1 MTMGPGRWLLA
12 LLWLTYF
19 TFTGYAQYV
28 TQIQPNDGSLNGA
41 TIVTILGSGF
51 SQANQFNYGPGESQ
65 LGNSVMMVSNTRS
78 IPCDVDKDSSR
89 ATVITCYTRPMPADN
104 YVVQVSVDGTMIP
117 QSNMCNGN
125 YNSYY
130 CSFYPRSYR
139 TPTISQI
146 TPQTGLPGS
155 LITIRGMIFT
165 DVYGSNTALSSNGLN
180 VRILRVYIR
189 GMPCVLLVPNSDTR
203 YGLAL
208 DNQYSYWGT
217 MTCRITSTYV
227 GHHNVSFILDSDYG
241 RSLPYLSTYFIS
253 ALDKLAMFQSYAE
266 IYSIFPSAG
275 SLEGGTILTING
287 NYFDQ
292 TNSPARILV
301 GGQDC
306 PLLSLSNNVIICTV
320 PAQPVTNRTLFGG
333 GRGLQLE
340 VWNNTVPHTLDDVLA
355 YDTSMPGYYTM
366 WVDSSSYAWPA
377 NYNNFVA
384 RLSGFFTPTVTDDYR
399 FYIRGDD
406 RCALYFSQTG
416 LPKDK
421 VKIAY
426 LTSARSSFFQDPN
439 QASQL
444 MHLEEDQEY
453 YIEIL
458 FQQYSS
464 NAFVDLAIYQKNTS
478 FTALQTPDAIS
489 EVQVINTQS
498 IVLIEK
504 QEICFVNWTSE
515 TPVKEVQQIV
525 VNSSCFSLGYC
536 AYLQYTLIYNNEK
549 TAPISVDASSD
560 VIQNALNAFDSIK
573 PDSVVVTK
581 TESASG
587 SVYIVTFDST
597 RGDFNVLQYDTG
609 GSNISISISE
619 ITQGKPGL
627 DTFTL
632 MWDGVTSSPLSANA
646 TAGQVNDEL
655 WGLLSAK
662 CPSSIN
668 GYTEGPQVKYFRDY
682 ETAAE
687 MPTGNQRGTRVF
699 NTEAFC
705 GSYSLMTPQILFDSN
720 DVTSSGLPYGNV
732 SLLTYDTLCFAYRG
746 FISNTIGVTF
756 SYVQTGAKS
765 PSTSNGLLVVDITQ
779 GAEWQYTCIDL
790 RQSLQASYPGSFYSL
805 QQITLSQSDPNQ
817 DFFIDTVYWG
827 SGPSSFSPPDLLLR
841 RNAALAE
848 RGVFV
853 HNIDVVKSQE
863 AGTSNNCYTI
873 SLTPFNCGCDF
884 PLLGI
889 AFAQVLSGDGETTA
903 TYGGSNWDVAATM
916 KVTRLQPASPPVGG
930 VFDLSIYGQVVNGI
944 PVNSSALDLQFA
956 LESIPQMG
964 QLAVSRSGDCR
975 GYSWTVTWLS
985 VPGDQP
991 PFEINSSSVTGV
1003 NASITANT
1011 LTDGGAM
1018 RRHIF
1023 GDALRVPSTE
1033 PQVQVY
1039 INDIMSLCSGNCT
1052 YQWDPM
1058 TTPVVSAITPTSGS
1072 SALGT
1077 ILTITGTRLSS
1088 SLANESTSVSIGGA
1102 NCTVTQISDT
1112 QITCEVGD
1120 AAAGSA
1126 PVTVYVPA
1134 VGLAQ
1139 SPFTFANL
1147 LGVTSA
1153 SPLTGS
1159 IAGGTVLTLTGY
1171 GFGPDTTVTM
1181 NEQLCTVLTVNLNAV
1196 RCQTP
1201 AAAPGAVTLTVR
1213 TAGMEDSLDTTFTYD
1228 MAVTPIIE
1236 SISPQTTNVMGNTS
1250 LTISGSQFESQSSV
1264 LIGNSNCKITEWTNS
1279 VIICTL
1285 PVLPPGTY
1293 NILLQV
1299 GNWGYA
1305 NASDGVNTSIEYIL
1319 EINSVSP
1326 LEGSMYG
1333 GTTISVTGSGFS
1345 TNPNDTQVLMGNNIC
1360 KVTLATESELECV
1373 VQPAGNLHVVTN
1385 LGIDINRGIGYAWT
1399 PSSLEVFV
1407 GDTVQWQ
1414 WQAQSLIGGIGY
1426 RVFSVAN
1433 PGDTTFSGQG
1443 FNSGPS
1449 GTPSGF
1455 FQYQFLVPGVYY
1467 YSSGYIDA
1475 AQTTFLQGVV
1485 TVQALPDSQQ
1495 QVHISVAGQEANYVP
1510 TTPRSRR
1517 DVNDCTETALN
1528 CSLTSTLNTSRDGF
1542 FFHFSSCYSPT
1553 ITGISPSSGTIY
1565 EVLTIMGTGFSD
1577 IACANQVTVGG
1588 HPCDVISSTST
1599 EINCTVN
1606 PENVLPVGFAEPV
1619 AVRVNNLGNAIST
1632 IINELDRRFVLLPV
1646 ISFIS
1651 PSVGSTTGHTR
1662 VTIQGSGFTG
1672 QNSSLGVTAVNL
1684 ACSTVSVNYTTIICD
1699 TAPSSARTGR
1709 VQVSVNGIPAAC
1721 HSDCSFQYTASSTPV
1736 VQSLTPSTIDSN
1748 STLLSISGAGFGNN
1762 TEDVVVFIG
1771 NFTYQ
1776 PSEVADAEI
1785 TCPIGALPAG
1795 SYIVNVVV
1803 MSKGLASGSLTISSL
1818 ATATLSPN
1826 SGSILGGT
1834 TLLITGNGF
1843 DPGYTTVTVG
1853 NTLCPITYISTSE
1866 IECVTPPHNQGNV
1879 NVIIG
1884 VWSTVYSSLNFLYS
1898 QTNTPVVSLV
1908 SPSTGA
1914 FGTVISISG
1923 SRFGSTVQDIF
1934 VTIGDVPCIVEA
1946 VSDSQVLCTVGSH
1959 SGGSF
1964 PIVLRHAVLGYASSS
1979 VSFEYELLITSVT
1992 PNEGSFGGGSILE
2005 LEGAGF
2011 DGLLSSVS
2019 VCGSTCIVDTQRS
2032 NASTLYCEVPPSNG
2046 TGTQLVCDVSV
2057 VNGNTSMTSRQAFT
2071 YKSSLTP
2078 VITSVSPRRGG
2089 TGGGTS
2095 LTITGSGFSSTLSD
2109 VQVTIAGTPCDVQL
2123 ASSTQIICVTNNNSQ
2138 SQQTY
2143 VKVNIGGNGIAKLDN
2158 ASFFYIDVWS
2168 SNFTWGGDSPPD
2180 AGSLAVISQGQ
2191 TVLLDVSTPVLKML
2205 LIQGGTLIFDEA
2217 DIELKAENILI
2228 ANGGTLQIGTEAAP
2242 FQHKAIITL
2251 YGQLR
2256 SPELPVYGAKTLAVR
2271 QGVLDLHGV
2280 PIPVTW
2286 TRLAQT
2292 ANAGSS
2298 TLQLQQS
2305 VTWNVG
2311 DEIAIASTGDRLS
2324 QSENE
2329 LMVIQSISPD
2339 GKTLTL
2345 TQPLNYT
2352 HLGVSVTLPNGKVF
2366 EARAEVGVLTR
2377 NIVVRGSNNDEWDDK
2392 IPACPDGFDPGEFA
2406 VQTCFQGRFGEEIG
2420 SDQFGGC
2427 IMFNAPQPNL
2437 NLAIGRI
2444 EYVEVFHAG
2453 QAFRLGRYPIH
2464 WHLMGDINFK
2474 SYVRGCG
2481 IHQTYN
2487 RAVTIHNTH
2496 HLLVEKNVI
2505 YDIMGGAFFIE
2516 DGIETGNIL
2525 QYNLAVFVKQST
2537 SLLNDDVT
2545 PAGYWVTNPNNTVR
2559 HNAAAGG
2566 THFGFWYRMHN
2577 NPDGPS
2583 YTPNV
2588 CQKRVPLGQF
2598 YNNTVH
2604 SQGWYGIWIFQE
2616 YFPMQQG
2623 SCYLN
2628 APQPAVFDSLTT
2640 WNSQKGAEWVNGGAL
2655 QFKNFVVVNNELAGI
2670 EMKRI
2675 LSSYVKGWGETSGA
2689 MIMNATVVGH
2699 LDQLG
2704 LGPNHCSTRGIV
2716 LPFDEGLTV
2725 EAINFV
2731 NFDRSG
2737 CAAIGVTS
2745 IDGTCTDRCGGWSAR
2760 FSGVQYSNATN
2771 KAGFRWE
2778 HEVVLVDNDGTL
2790 TGNAN
2795 YKVVAQSA
2803 LLDPAHCAPPT
2814 PEWSAGFPGSVCDST
2829 VSFHRLAFGNALP
2842 SSLFGKNAILTDD
2855 YGSSVVPFLPKRLT
2869 YKPGWMALIPNG
2881 KTFNWY
2887 FQNAG
2892 QITNISYLATFYG
2905 FKSPDFVIISHNF
2918 TQRPDMFN
2926 IVDTRNESSH
2936 PLNSSSNV
2944 NGDWYFNDN
2953 TTTLTYLMS
2962 GTQNPRKRRDTSVDP
2977 SVVDINVRFNVYS
2990 CFFKNCNPPIPPTV
3004 APLPET
3010 RPGNFDLWSNNSFWT
3025 SSAENNYTVPKEGA
3039 DVVIPEDRWVVMD
3052 VNIPTLNKLTIY
3064 GVLEVPNNVTG
3075 NSTSATNTTRQ
3086 VIVRATYISIQGGKL
3101 VAGQEDAPFPDELHI
3116 ILVGN
3121 QRTPEWPLPNG
3132 PNQGAKVLGVFGIL
3146 DLHGKPHAVYRTKL
3160 AQTAEEGSDVI
3171 SVTEAVDW
3179 QVGDD
3184 VLITTTSYDAWQTE
3198 TRKIIGLSPDM
3209 KNLTLNESLTYTHI
3223 GEAYNVN
3230 GTDQEY
3236 SLAGDVG
3243 LLSRNIK
3250 IYSEDY
3256 PGWYQESYGAR
3267 VLVGTFFENLQYT
3280 GTARISDVEFYHSGQ
3295 EGFRDYPDPRYSVAF
3310 VDVGEISANA
3320 SSYIKGCAFHQGFS
3334 PAIGVFGTNGLSV
3347 HDNVIHFTVGEGI
3360 RDWGIRNSIQRNLV
3374 ALSVWPGTYQGRL
3387 ELTNSL
3393 WHAAIEVNNG
3403 MNSIL
3408 QDNIVSGFERV
3419 GYRINGEPCPGQFNP
3434 VEAWHNNEAHGG
3446 LYGVY
3451 MNKDG
3456 LPNCSFVQGFIAW
3469 KCWDYGIYFQ
3479 TEMSVQVSNVTLVDN
3494 GMGIMPMNYHPPS
3507 VSHNYSD
3514 KTIEIKNSL
3523 FVGSSPNFNCSD
3535 ILTNNN
3541 PNIQITVAHRSTRPL
3556 QGGRSGACWPTFA
3569 SEQNLSP
3576 GHPHAGLMSYNT
3588 ISGLMTV
3595 TDSTFVGYRNVCSG
3609 ETNIMFISNP
3619 ENEDLQHQIFVHGL
3633 TLIDSTEDAKV
3644 FIHRPDVGKANPSD
3658 CVDMVCDAKRK
3669 TMLKDLDGS
3678 FLGHTGTV
3686 VPQSEYQWNG
3696 DPRDGLGDY
3705 RIPKVMLTYLNG
3717 SRIPVNQIAPN
3728 KGIIRDPSCTYMP
3741 SWQSYKC
3748 FTLDYEMLVIESLDS
3763 DTETRRLSPVAVL
3776 ADGYVDLINGP
3787 QDHGWCAGYTCQ
3799 LRVSLFHSIVSTN
3812 TSYSIYF
3819 TSTSPQNLRL
3829 MLLNANDTKVLRVAI
3844 FYSDPQRLDIF
3855 VNNSLVAPTNAV
3867 WNSDHSDYTL
3877 NAPTYPDE
3885 FVPEMNSTIS
3895 GSNYF
3900 DEDYKM
3906 INILIRGST
3915 PIEIQTAPVLFISFE
3930 MPSMTVEQ
3938 FYGPSL
3944 VQNLA
3949 IFLNI
3954 PANKIKITKIVRAS
3968 SRRRRSTGISVQIEI
3983 SNPPVQNLNQNSS
3996 AGTLKAQDLMNLGN
4010 IIGKQAI
4017 TGNLSSAIGFVV
4029 KSVAIT
4035 LPPPSSSD
4043 PAWSKFASAEVTR
4056 NSQTPAFV
4064 STVDSLVIVI
4074 QPIPGQTSG
4083 LLTQQPC
4090 IMAVDSNGNCVSV
4103 GVTSFVI
4110 IASLKNSNNQ
4120 SVAGLEGNITIPFSG
4135 CWANFTDL
4143 SLTVNGTNLMISFT
4157 MNNIQSQSRS
4167 FTLGGLT
4174 APAATAS
4181 GGGTTTTTG
4190 SNVSSGAPRPEA
4202 VFILFLLYYVC
4213 DFLFR
4218 E

>member
-1 MTMGPGRWLLA
+1 MTMGPGRWLPA

-19 TFTGYAQYV
+19 TFTG
-28 TQIQPNDGSLNGA
+28 
-41 TIVTILGSGF
+41 
-51 SQANQFNYGPGESQ
+51 
-65 LGNSVMMVSNTRS
+65 
-78 IPCDVDKDSSR
+78 
-89 ATVITCYTRPMPADN
+89 
-104 YVVQVSVDGTMIP
+104 
-117 QSNMCNGN
+117 
-125 YNSYY
+125 
-130 CSFYPRSYR
+130 
-139 TPTISQI
+139 
-146 TPQTGLPGS
+146 S
-155 LITIRGMIFT
+155 LITIRGIIFT

-241 RSLPYLSTYFIS
+241 RSLPDLSTYFIS
-253 ALDKLAMFQSYAE
+253 ALNKLAMFQSYA
-266 IYSIFPSAG
+266 
-275 SLEGGTILTING
+275 
-287 NYFDQ
+287 
-292 TNSPARILV
+292 
-301 GGQDC
+301 GQDC

-340 VWNNTVPHTLDDVLA
+340 VWNNTAPQTLDDVLA
-355 YDTSMPGYYTM
+355 YDTSMPGYYAM

-377 NYNNFVA
+377 NYNNFAA

-399 FYIRGDD
+399 FYIKGDD

-426 LTSARSSFFQDPN
+426 LTSTSGSFFNDPK

-464 NAFVDLAIYQKNTS
+464 KAFVDLAVYQKNTS
-478 FTALQTPDAIS
+478 FTALQTPNAIS

-498 IVLIEK
+498 IVLNEK
-504 QEICFVNWTSE
+504 QEICFENWTSE

-549 TAPISVDASSD
+549 TAPIPVDASSD
-560 VIQNALNAFDSIK
+560 VIQKALNAFDSIK
-573 PDSVVVTK
+573 PDNVVVTK

-587 SVYIVTFDST
+587 SVYTVTFDST
-597 RGDFNVLQYDTG
+597 RG
-609 GSNISISISE
+609 
-619 ITQGKPGL
+619 KPAL

-646 TAGQVNDEL
+646 TAGQVNGEL

-682 ETAAE
+682 EKAAE
-687 MPTGNQRGTRVF
+687 MPTGNQRGRRVF

-705 GSYSLMTPQILFDSN
+705 GSYSLMTPHILFDSN
-720 DVTSSGLPYGNV
+720 DVRSSGLPYGNV
-732 SLLTYDTLCFAYRG
+732 SLLTYNTLCFAYRG

-756 SYVQTGAKS
+756 SYVQTGANS

-790 RQSLQASYPGSFYSL
+790 RQLLQASYPGSFYSL
-805 QQITLSQSDPNQ
+805 QQITLSQSAPNQ

-853 HNIDVVKSQE
+853 QNIDVVKSQE

-873 SLTPFNCGCDF
+873 SITPYNCGCDF

-903 TYGGSNWDVAATM
+903 TYGGSNWDVEATVR
-916 KVTRLQPASPPVGG
+916 VTRLQPASPPI
-930 VFDLSIYGQVVNGI
+930 D
-944 PVNSSALDLQFA
+944 
-956 LESIPQMG
+956 
-964 QLAVSRSGDCR
+964 
-975 GYSWTVTWLS
+975 
-985 VPGDQP
+985 
-991 PFEINSSSVTGV
+991 SSSVTGV
-1003 NASITANT
+1003 NASVTAYT

-1018 RRHIF
+1018 RQHIF

-1058 TTPVVSAITPTSGS
+1058 KTPVVSAITPTNGS

-1088 SLANESTSVSIGGA
+1088 SSANESTSVSIGGA

-1120 AAAGSA
+1120 AVAGSA
-1126 PVTVYVPA
+1126 PVTLYVPD

-1139 SPFTFANL
+1139 SPFTFTNL
-1147 LGVTSA
+1147 LGVTSV
-1153 SPLTGS
+1153 SPLNGS
-1159 IAGGTVLTLTGY
+1159 IA
-1171 GFGPDTTVTM
+1171 
-1181 NEQLCTVLTVNLNAV
+1181 
-1196 RCQTP
+1196 
-1201 AAAPGAVTLTVR
+1201 
-1213 TAGMEDSLDTTFTYD
+1213 
-1228 MAVTPIIE
+1228 
-1236 SISPQTTNVMGNTS
+1236 GNTS

-1264 LIGNSNCKITEWTNS
+1264 LIGNSNCEITEWTS
-1279 VIICTL
+1279 STIICTL

-1293 NILLQV
+1293 NVLLKV

-1305 NASDGVNTSIEYIL
+1305 KASDGVSTSIEYVL

-1345 TNPNDTQVLMGNNIC
+1345 TNPNDMQVLMGNNIC
-1360 KVTLATESELECV
+1360 KVTAATESELECV
-1373 VQPAGNLHVVTN
+1373 VQPVGNLYKVTN

-1433 PGDTTFSGQG
+1433 PGDTTFSGRG

-1449 GTPSGF
+1449 RTPSGF

-1485 TVQALPDSQQ
+1485 TVQAFPDSHQ

-1528 CSLTSTLNTSRDGF
+1528 CSLTSTLNTSGDSF

-1565 EVLTIMGTGFSD
+1565 DVLTIMGTGFSD

-1588 HPCDVISSTST
+1588 HPCEVISSTST

-1606 PENVLPVGFAEPV
+1606 PENVLPVGIAERV

-1651 PSVGSTTGHTR
+1651 PSAGSTTGHTR

-1672 QNSSLGVTAVNL
+1672 HNSSLGVTAVNL
-1684 ACSTVSVNYTTIICD
+1684 ACATVSVNYTTIICD
-1699 TAPSSARTGR
+1699 TAPSSARAGT
-1709 VQVSVNGIPAAC
+1709 VQVSVNGISAAC
-1721 HSDCSFQYTASSTPV
+1721 HSDCSFQYTASSTPAV
-1736 VQSLTPSTIDSN
+1736 ESLTPSTIDSN
-1748 STLLSISGAGFGNN
+1748 STLLSLNGTGFGNN
-1762 TEDVVVFIG
+1762 TEDVIVFIG

-1776 PSEVADAEI
+1776 PSEVTDTEI
-1785 TCPIGALPAG
+1785 TCPIGPLPAG
-1795 SYIVNVVV
+1795 SYNVNVVV
-1803 MSKGLASGSLTISSL
+1803 MSKGLASGSLTISSV
-1818 ATATLSPN
+1818 ASATLSPN

-1834 TLLITGNGF
+1834 TLLIAGNGF
-1843 DPGYTTVTVG
+1843 DPGYTTVSVG
-1853 NTLCPITYISTSE
+1853 SALCPITYISTSE
-1866 IECVTPPHNQGNV
+1866 IECVTPAHNQGNV
-1879 NVIIG
+1879 NVIIQ
-1884 VWSTVYSSLNFLYS
+1884 VRSTVYPSLNFLYS
-1898 QTNTPVVSLV
+1898 QTNTPVISLV
-1908 SPSTGA
+1908 SPTTGA
-1914 FGTVISISG
+1914 FGTVISING
-1923 SRFGSTVQDIF
+1923 SRFGAAVQDIF
-1934 VTIGDVPCIVEA
+1934 VNIGDVPCIVET
-1946 VSDSQVLCTVGSH
+1946 VSDSQVLCSVGSH

-2011 DGLLSSVS
+2011 DGLFSRVS
-2019 VCGSTCIVDTQRS
+2019 VCGGSCIVDTQRS
-2032 NASTLYCEVPPSNG
+2032 NTSTLYCEVPPSNG

-2057 VNGNTSMTSRQAFT
+2057 VNGNASVTSQQAFT

-2095 LTITGSGFSSTLSD
+2095 LTITGSGFSSTSSD

-2123 ASSTQIICVTNNNSQ
+2123 ASTTQIICVTNNNSQ

-2143 VKVNIGGNGIAKLDN
+2143 VKVNIGGNGIAKL
-2158 ASFFYIDVWS
+2158 
-2168 SNFTWGGDSPPD
+2168 
-2180 AGSLAVISQGQ
+2180 

-2217 DIELKAENILI
+2217 NIELKAENILI

-2271 QGVLDLHGV
+2271 EGVLDLHGI

-2298 TLQLQQS
+2298 TLQLQQP

-2311 DEIAIASTGDRLS
+2311 DEIVIASTGNRLS
-2324 QSENE
+2324 QGENE

-2345 TQPLNYT
+2345 TQPLQYT

-2377 NIVVRGSNNDEWDDK
+2377 NIVVRGKTFCFQKQQNEFIFTLGILTLLFTNVTPLLIRLSEK
-2392 IPACPDGFDPGEFA
+2392 PLACCSLCSIIVHFKNEKTRMCRTGEFA

-2427 IMFNAPQPNL
+2427 IMFNAPQPSM

-2566 THFGFWYRMHN
+2566 THFGFWYRMHD

-2604 SQGWYGIWIFQE
+2604 SQGWFGIWIFQE

-2623 SCYLN
+2623 SCNLN
-2628 APQPAVFDSLTT
+2628 VPQPAVFDSLTT

-2655 QFKNFVVVNNELAGI
+2655 QFKDFVVVNNELAGI

-2704 LGPNHCSTRGIV
+2704 LGPNQCSTRGIV

-2760 FSGVQYSNATN
+2760 FSGVQYFNTTN
-2771 KAGFRWE
+2771 KARFRWE
-2778 HEVVLVDNDGTL
+2778 HEVVLVDTDGTL

-2842 SSLFGKNAILTDD
+2842 SSLLGKNAILTDD

-2869 YKPGWMALIPNG
+2869 YKPGWMALIPDG

-2892 QITNISYLATFYG
+2892 QVTNISYLATFYG
-2905 FKSPDFVIISHNF
+2905 FKSSDFVIISHNF

-2936 PLNSSSNV
+2936 PLNWSANV
-2944 NGDWYFNDN
+2944 NGDWYFDDN

-2962 GTQNPRKRRDTSVDP
+2962 GTKNPRKRRSTSVDP
-2977 SVVDINVRFNVYS
+2977 SVLDINVRFNVYS
-2990 CFFKNCNPPIPPTV
+2990 CFFKDCNPPIPPTV
-3004 APLPET
+3004 APLPDT
-3010 RPGNFDLWSNNSFWT
+3010 RPGNFDLWSNVSFWK

-3039 DVVIPEDRWVVMD
+3039 NVVIPEGRWVVMD

-3064 GVLEVPNNVTG
+3064 GVLEVPNNITR
-3075 NSTSATNTTRQ
+3075 NSTAATNTTRQ

-3101 VAGQEDAPFPDELHI
+3101 IAGQEDEPFPDELHI

-3160 AQTAEEGSDVI
+3160 AETAEAGSDVI
-3171 SVTEAVDW
+3171 SVAEAVDW

-3184 VLITTTSYDAWQTE
+3184 VLITTTSYDPWQTE
-3198 TRKIIGLSPDM
+3198 TRKIIAISTDM
-3209 KNLTLNESLTYTHI
+3209 KSLTLNESLTYKHI
-3223 GEAYNVN
+3223 GEAYNVS
-3230 GTDQEY
+3230 GSDQEY
-3236 SLAGDVG
+3236 RLAGDVG

-3334 PAIGVFGTNGLSV
+3334 PAIGIFGTSGLSV
-3347 HDNVIHFTVGEGI
+3347 QDNVIHFTVGEGI
-3360 RDWGIRNSIQRNLV
+3360 RDWGIRSRIQRNLV
-3374 ALSVWPGTYQGRL
+3374 ALSVWPGTYQDRL

-3408 QDNIVSGFERV
+3408 QDNIVSGFERI
-3419 GYRINGEPCPGQFNP
+3419 GYRINGEPCPGQLNP

-3479 TEMSVQVSNVTLVDN
+3479 TEMSMQVSNVTLVDN
-3494 GMGIMPMNYHPPS
+3494 GMGIMPMSYKPPS
-3507 VSHNYSD
+3507 VSHSYSD

-3535 ILTNNN
+3535 ILTNND
-3541 PNIQITVAHRSTRPL
+3541 PNVQITVAHRSTRPL
-3556 QGGRSGACWPTFA
+3556 QGGRSGVCWPTFA
-3569 SEQNLSP
+3569 SAHNLSP
-3576 GHPHAGLMSYNT
+3576 GHPHAGLMSYNA

-3609 ETNIMFISNP
+3609 ETNVMFITNP

-3633 TLIDSTEDAKV
+3633 TLINSTEDAKV
-3644 FIHRPDVGKANPSD
+3644 FIHRADVGKANPSD

-3678 FLGHTGTV
+3678 FLGQNGTV

-3728 KGIIRDPSCTYMP
+3728 KGIIRDPSCTYMAN
-3741 SWQSYKC
+3741 WQSYKC

-3799 LRVSLFHSIVSTN
+3799 LRVSLFHSIVSTD

-3829 MLLNANDTKVLRVAI
+3829 MLLNADDTKVLRVAI

-3915 PIEIQTAPVLFISFE
+3915 PIEIHTAPVLFISFE
-3930 MPSMTVEQ
+3930 MPSITVEQ

-3949 IFLNI
+3949 TFLKI

-3968 SRRRRSTGISVQIEI
+3968 SRRRRSTGISVQMQI
-3983 SNPPVQNLNQNSS
+3983 SNPPVQDLNQNSS
-3996 AGTLKAQDLMNLGN
+3996 AGTLQVQDLMNLGN
-4010 IIGKQAI
+4010 VIGKEALNG
-4017 TGNLSSAIGFVV
+4017 TLSSAIGFVV
-4029 KSVAIT
+4029 QSVGIINPT
-4035 LPPPSSSD
+4035 PSPSD
-4043 PAWSKFASAEVTR
+4043 PAWSKLTSAPVTR
-4056 NSQTPAFV
+4056 NSQTPQHL
-4064 STVDSLVIVI
+4064 STLAGLVIVT
-4074 QPIPGQTSG
+4074 QPMAGQTSG

-4090 IMAVDSNGNCVSV
+4090 IMAVDSSSNCVSV

-4110 IASLKNSNNQ
+4110 TASLINSNNQ
-4120 SVAGLEGNITIPFSG
+4120 IIAGLQGNVTIPFSG
-4135 CWANFTDL
+4135 CWANYTDL
-4143 SLTVNGTNLMISFT
+4143 SLTVNGTNLKISFT

-4167 FTLGGLT
+4167 FTLNGLT
-4174 APAATAS
+4174 APAAATS
-4181 GGGTTTTTG
+4181 GSGTTPTTTTTTTITG
-4190 SNVSSGAPRPEA
+4190 SNISSGAPRPEA
-4202 VFILFLLYYVC
+4202 LFVLFLLYYVC
-4213 DFLFR
+4213 GFLFR